1 MGTSNLNE
9 SLLGSGGGV
18 GVFFFRSFT
27 MQFMKK
33 DIFSSSKYNPF
44 SKFVFW
50 GVDVGWVFWV
60 FFKSFTM
67 QFMKTSPVLVNTI
80 FFVSLLLDK

>member
-1 MGTSNLNE
+1 MGW
-9 SLLGSGGGV
+9 GS
-18 GVFFFRSFT
+18 FFRSFT

-44 SKFVFW
+44 SKFVFG
-50 GVDVGWVFWV
+50 GVDVGWGSF

-67 QFMKTSPVLVNTI
+67 QFMKTSPVLVYTI
-80 FFVSLLLDK
+80 FLVILLLDK